1 MNIIESGN
9 FILLVIFMATRN
21 QKSTNYRQITRI
33 AFLIALGLIVR
44 LAYYKVNEIL
54 VERKQQDLSEK
65 INQAQTYLDSF
76 SREKWFDKLQ
86 YVKELESN
94 NKMMPRSDHVNAIMQ
109 IFDEILAVDN
119 SDTLNIYFSD
129 FEISLENI
137 RLNGHVSSLRILYQW
152 TESKPALI
160 QKFEELDF
168 LEDISIKV
176 YEKTENDFWYD
187 FTLTA
192 NVINNGK

>member
-1 MNIIESGN
+1 MNIIESEN

-21 QKSTNYRQITRI
+21 QKSTNYRQIARI
-33 AFLIALGLIVR
+33 AFLIALGLVCR
-44 LAYYKVNEIL
+44 LAYYKVSEIL
-54 VERKQQDLSEK
+54 VERQQQTLSEK
-65 INQAQTYLDSF
+65 ITEAQTYLDSF
-76 SREKWFDKLQ
+76 SKEKGFDKLQ
-86 YVKELESN
+86 YVKKMESE
-94 NKMMPRSDHVNAIMQ
+94 NKMMPWSDHVNAIMQ
-109 IFDEILAVDN
+109 IFDEILAVDS
-119 SDTLNIYFSD
+119 SDTFNIEFSD
-129 FEISLENI
+129 FEISLEKI

-152 TESKPALI
+152 SGEKPGLI

-176 YEKTENDFWYD
+176 YEKAENDFWYD